1 MDESWFE
8 LLRRRVHDGW
18 VALVSSLKR
27 HWKDWKDLD
36 EKFPGVGGSM
46 QRPAV
51 GGGDIGAPRIDT
63 RN

>member
-46 QRPAV
+46 
-51 GGGDIGAPRIDT
+51 
-63 RN
+63 